1 MFLLGRHSLMAR
13 PQDTVSVFGRDFPL
27 FLVTLPLFFF
37 QLHHFLKE
45 VTREDR
51 EKSTPLGHHWGTA
64 RALLSNLQ
72 LVSWRDY
79 IGDVVL

>member
-13 PQDTVSVFGRDFPL
+13 PQDTVSVFWKGFSP
-27 FLVTLPLFFF
+27 VFFICIIF
-37 QLHHFLKE
+37 KKE
-45 VTREDR
+45 APGETGGNR
-51 EKSTPLGHHWGTA
+51 HHWGTA

-72 LVSWRDY
+72 LVSWRDN